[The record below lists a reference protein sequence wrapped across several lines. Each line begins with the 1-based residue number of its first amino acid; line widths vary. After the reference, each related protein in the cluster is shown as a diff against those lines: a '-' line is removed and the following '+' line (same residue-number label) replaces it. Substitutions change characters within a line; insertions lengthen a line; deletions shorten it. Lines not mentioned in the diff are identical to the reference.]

1 MSQSQS
7 GQDRFI
13 LSVLKQKR
21 NGYFLEIGSHHPIDI
36 NNSYLL
42 ESQYGWKGL
51 MVEYENTWE
60 ELYKTKRTSHYV
72 IQDARKVD
80 YAGLFKIYH
89 FPKAMDYLQIDLEV
103 SNRSTLDT
111 LELMEKTLFPTYTF
125 SVVTF
130 EHDIYSGNH
139 FDTRVK
145 SREIFERNGYV
156 RVFPDVQNQGN
167 AFEDWY
173 VHPSQVDMNLVQTM
187 KTENSYEWTYIMKK
201 LPVP

>member
-7 GQDRFI
+7 GQDRFV
-13 LSVLKQKR
+13 LSVLKHKR
-21 NGYFLEIGSHHPIDI
+21 NGYFLEIGTNHPINI

-51 MVEYENTWE
+51 MVEYANTWE
-60 ELYKTKRTSHYV
+60 NLYKTQRTSPYV
-72 IQDARKVD
+72 IQDARQVD
-80 YAGLFKIYH
+80 YASLFNTYN

-103 SNRSTLDT
+103 NNRSTLDT
-111 LELMEKTLFPTYTF
+111 LELLEKTIFPTYTF
-125 SVVTF
+125 SAVTF

-139 FDTRVK
+139 FDTRAK

-156 RVFPDVQNQGN
+156 RVFPDVQNEGN

-173 VHPSQVDMNLVQTM
+173 VHPSQVDMNLVQAM
-187 KTENSYEWTYIMKK
+187 KTENSYEWTYIMKR
-201 LPVP
+201 LP

>member
-13 LSVLKQKR
+13 LSVLKHKR
-21 NGYFLEIGSHHPIDI
+21 DGYFLEIGSHHPVNI

-60 ELYKTKRTSHYV
+60 ELYKTQRTSPYV

-80 YAGLFKIYH
+80 YAGLFKTYN
-89 FPKAMDYLQIDLEV
+89 FPKAVDYLQIDLEV
-103 SNRSTLDT
+103 NNRSTLDT
-111 LELMEKTLFPTYTF
+111 LELVEKTLFPNYTF

-139 FDTRVK
+139 FDTRAK

-156 RVFPDVQNQGN
+156 RVFSDVQNQGN
-167 AFEDWY
+167 PFEDWY
-173 VHPSQVDMNLVQTM
+173 VHPSHVDMNMIQAI
-187 KTENSYEWTYIMKK
+187 KTDNSYEWTYIMNK
-201 LPVP
+201 LP